1 MEVIKKIFD
10 RLIKLG
16 EWLRKLNFVKKV
28 IQIKSVLQE
37 QIILRKMI
45 FFSVLFGSW
54 LILVVAGLTS
64 SNRQVYSED
73 ELSTEQNFANG
84 TGSVKLASQTYSKK
98 DRLILLDF
106 ELNGQAG
113 SGINPRNLKWKLYSK
128 KARNS
133 KLEVVPIYDK
143 KVMVM
148 IKNVP
153 EDFDAYAV
161 QITNKSVNANDIS
174 IDISSSS
181 SSGTVTKKSSKKD
194 WLQFMVTSRGKNLK
208 QKDLKNIS
216 RKDLVLSE
224 VNREIKFQN
233 GQIKKLET
241 AVKDMNK
248 LIKDN
253 NDKIKSLQK
262 NATYLTDDQK
272 ESNDTEISN
281 LRSSND
287 NYYQQIDEAK
297 KNIKI
302 VQARVKM
309 LHKKY
314 NDIKNGKLT
323 NYTTVDVD

>member
-16 EWLRKLNFVKKV
+16 EWLRKLNFVKKI

-153 EDFDAYAV
+153 EDFLVYSGEDAEALSARVLGGQGIISVASHIYGDNMKTMYSSLESGDVSMAGKIMRDLIPKAEALFSYPSPSPV
-161 QITNKSVNANDIS
+161 KAALNKIGYNVGGCRLPIVSLD
-174 IDISSSS
+174 
-181 SSGTVTKKSSKKD
+181 
-194 WLQFMVTSRGKNLK
+194 KNEENEL
-208 QKDLKNIS
+208 
-216 RKDLVLSE
+216 
-224 VNREIKFQN
+224 F
-233 GQIKKLET
+233 KKL
-241 AVKDMNK
+241 
-248 LIKDN
+248 
-253 NDKIKSLQK
+253 KI
-262 NATYLTDDQK
+262 
-272 ESNDTEISN
+272 
-281 LRSSND
+281 
-287 NYYQQIDEAK
+287 
-297 KNIKI
+297 
-302 VQARVKM
+302 
-309 LHKKY
+309 
-314 NDIKNGKLT
+314 
-323 NYTTVDVD
+323 